1 MKINE
6 EAIARLREKIVG
18 RMSGKRLAHTLA
30 VEKMAIKIGS
40 LYCPEKLDVLA
51 VSALLHDITKEL
63 GVDEHVAICEQYG
76 AKYTNDNILAPK
88 TLHAIT
94 AAALIKVEFPE
105 FNCEEVVSAVRYHTT
120 GRDGMTLTEKIIY
133 IADYIDETRTFP
145 DCVTLREMFWGV
157 DIESMSREE
166 RLSHLDC
173 VVLRSLEMTIMDLES
188 SGSVINPDTHAARNY
203 VKTNLI

>member
-6 EAIARLREKIVG
+6 EALSLLREKIVG

-30 VEKMAIKIGS
+30 VEKMAIKIGA

-51 VSALLHDITKEL
+51 ASALLHDITKEL
-63 GVDEHVAICEQYG
+63 RVEDHVAICEQYG
-76 AKYTNDNILAPK
+76 AKYTEDNIKAPK

-94 AAALIKVEFPE
+94 AAALIPFEFPE
-105 FNCEEVVSAVRYHTT
+105 FNDEEIVNAVRYHTT

-133 IADYIDETRTFP
+133 LADYIDETRTFP

-157 DIESMSREE
+157 DVALMSERE
-166 RLSHLDC
+166 RLIHLDR
-173 VVLRSLEMTIMDLES
+173 VVLRSLEMTIADLTES
-188 SGSVINPDTHAARNY
+188 GCVINADTTAARNF
-203 VKTNLI
+203 VLKNLI